1 MVNGSTSTATII
13 SLLDGIENFNTL
25 EEVILQIARR
35 LLVAVLEA
43 LDDTLMPAKPK
54 GYKIAGFRY
63 RTITCLYGDITFKRR
78 LYVKATRKK
87 KRGEGRFLLDEAL
100 NLRQGKRLTGRLLKL
115 AVSLA
120 TRLPF
125 RQAAEIM
132 AEAGMG
138 QLSHM
143 TIHSEVKR
151 NGLEQKEL
159 QEALRNNLFMSGE
172 EPQGKK
178 KKVPVL
184 FIEADGIM
192 IPLQRSKQDRIE
204 VKVGIVYEGWI
215 EKGNARHLK
224 NPRVVM
230 GIYEDGEQF
239 WEALTTEIARY
250 YEIDEKTIYV
260 VNGDG
265 ASWVQKTA
273 KEQLPGAIVQLDRYH
288 LHRDIRQAYGNETA
302 QGLMKTLAKGQ
313 EQVFLDTLEAL
324 IEEAPNRK
332 NKQQCQKV
340 YDYCQRYRDNL
351 LDYRLR
357 LPRQLE
363 GQKLYGM
370 GVAETTVDKKIA
382 IRMKKRGMSWSEAG
396 ATAMV
401 ALLMLKANGE
411 LAAWLEKK
419 MPQVEKNPAK
429 VVKEKKISKEDVEEW
444 LRKRVPALVGPEAGT
459 DWVKYTMRQL
469 TRISGA
475 IF

>member
-1 MVNGSTSTATII
+1 MVNGNSSTATIF
-13 SLLDGIENFNTL
+13 SLVNDLENFNTL

-35 LLVAVLEA
+35 LLEAILEA
-43 LDDTLMPAKPK
+43 LDNALVPSKPR
-54 GYKIAGFRY
+54 GYRIAGFRY

-78 LYVKATRKK
+78 LYVKATHKK
-87 KRGEGRFLLDEAL
+87 KRGQGRFLLDEAL
-100 NLRQGKRLTGRLLKL
+100 NLRQGKRLSGRLLKL

-151 NGLEQKEL
+151 TGLEQKEM
-159 QEALRNNLFMSGE
+159 QEALRHKLFVSGE
-172 EPQGKK
+172 EPEGEK

-184 FIEADGIM
+184 FIEADGII
-192 IPLQRSKQDRIE
+192 IPLQRSKQDRLE

-215 EKGNARHLK
+215 EKGKARHLK

-230 GIYEDGEQF
+230 GIYENGEQF
-239 WEALTTEIARY
+239 WEAFTTEISKY
-250 YEIDEKTIYV
+250 YEIDEKTIYI

-265 ASWVQKTA
+265 ASWIQKTG
-273 KEQLPGAIVQLDRYH
+273 KEALPGAIVQIDRYH
-288 LHRDIRQAYGNETA
+288 LHRDIRRAYGGEIA
-302 QGLMKTLAKGQ
+302 QGLMEVLGQ
-313 EQVFLDTLEAL
+313 GQAQVFLDTMEAL
-324 IEEAPNRK
+324 IAAAPNHK
-332 NKQQCQKV
+332 NKIARQKV
-340 YDYCQRYRDNL
+340 YDYCQRYSDNL

-357 LPRQLE
+357 LPQQMQ

-382 IRMKKRGMSWSEAG
+382 IRMKKRGMSWSETG

-411 LAAWLEKK
+411 LASWLEKQI
-419 MPQVEKNPAK
+419 PQVENNPTR
-429 VVKEKKISKEDVEEW
+429 VVKEKRAIKEDVGEW
-444 LRKRVPALVGPEAGT
+444 LRKHVPALFGPEAGK
-459 DWVKYTMRQL
+459 DWVKYALRKITS
-469 TRISGA
+469 IPAA